1 MSTNIDWVYRLSS
14 VKFILDGSYLDN
26 YVTNVF
32 IIPRDLSQFES
43 TVQSIEFFLSLSN
56 KSFLNFC
63 S

>member
-14 VKFILDGSYLDN
+14 VKCILDGSYLDN

-43 TVQSIEFFLSLSN
+43 TV
-56 KSFLNFC
+56 
-63 S
+63 